1 MKHIAQ
7 TLLEA
12 IEAAR
17 PQLLSI
23 DAGAAASKPAPGK
36 WSLKEILG
44 HLIDSAAN
52 NHQRFVRAQLDIT
65 DLSAYRYEQDRW
77 VSVQQYQQAEWP
89 SLISLWYSYNRH
101 LAHVIGSIDRE
112 IAERQVAA
120 FEEASTLRFVAED
133 YVRHLNHHL
142 TQIFQST

>member
-7 TLLEA
+7 TLLEV
-12 IEAAR
+12 IETAR
-17 PQLLSI
+17 PRLLSI
-23 DAGAAASKPAPGK
+23 DAAAAASKPVPEK
-36 WSLKEILG
+36 WSPKEVLG

-77 VSVQQYQQAEWP
+77 VNVQQYRQAEWQ
-89 SLISLWYSYNRH
+89 SLISLWYYYNRH

-112 IAERQVAA
+112 NAERQVAA